1 MGSSYHHCFL
11 PCCLYIIRVKD
22 IEHGFGGTGRVD
34 QLLSKKGSAQVFR
47 MQTICIFVR
56 GNRVN
61 QALRVK
67 LSGEGQLEQ
76 YRIGLPISV
85 EGFYQGL
92 NLIYGVTWDYSELDG
107 R

>member
-1 MGSSYHHCFL
+1 VG
-11 PCCLYIIRVKD
+11 
-22 IEHGFGGTGRVD
+22 
-34 QLLSKKGSAQVFR
+34 QLLSKKSSAQVFR

-61 QALRVK
+61 QVLTVK
-67 LSGEGQLEQ
+67 LGWEGQLEQ
-76 YRIGLPISV
+76 YRIGLLISV
-85 EGFYQGL
+85 EGFYQGQ